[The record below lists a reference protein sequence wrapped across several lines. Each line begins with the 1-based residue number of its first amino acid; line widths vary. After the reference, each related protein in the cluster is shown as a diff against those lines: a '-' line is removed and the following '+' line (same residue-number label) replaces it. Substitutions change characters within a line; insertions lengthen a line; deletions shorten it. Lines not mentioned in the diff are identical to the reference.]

1 MKNLYG
7 NSYYLKTVETFQN
20 AMHYV
25 LQKKKPSSITFIVAI
40 SIEFTLKYG
49 IIF

>member
-7 NSYYLKTVETFQN
+7 NSNYLKTVETFQN

-25 LQKKKPSSITFIVAI
+25 FKKNPSSITFIVAI

>member
-7 NSYYLKTVETFQN
+7 NSNYLKTVETFQN

-25 LQKKKPSSITFIVAI
+25 LKKTPSSITFIVAI